1 MNICQKKQWHTF
13 KVQGVKRKRRASL
26 GLTTGVGSIYSVPSP
41 NGEAKRNFEFVGKD
55 KRQTAGVIVERN
67 EQKLRGGEV

>member
-1 MNICQKKQWHTF
+1 MEPFTLIKCDTPPA
-13 KVQGVKRKRRASL
+13 R
-26 GLTTGVGSIYSVPSP
+26 Y
-41 NGEAKRNFEFVGKD
+41 GEAKRNFEFVGKD